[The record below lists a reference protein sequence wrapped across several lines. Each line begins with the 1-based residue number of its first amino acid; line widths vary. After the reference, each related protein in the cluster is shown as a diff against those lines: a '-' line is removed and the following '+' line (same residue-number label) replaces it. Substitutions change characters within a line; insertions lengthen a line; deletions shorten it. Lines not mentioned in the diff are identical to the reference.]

1 MTSLRRVLFFVA
13 ALSGAAAFAAAPL
26 PPLNARPVALAA
38 NIRNGDRIGAI
49 RVLGMLEI
57 PAQTISGLRVAELSD
72 LAWDDDDNV
81 LYTVTDQGALL
92 GLRPS
97 FQDGVLT
104 AVSLVSA
111 VPLREANSGKKVRWH
126 RTDAEGLAI
135 LNGRNRRRGDAE
147 LLVSFEVEPR
157 VVRYAH
163 DGTARREIAMP
174 AALAR
179 ASNYAHPNLGLESL
193 CIHPRLGPLVAP
205 EQPLRDAPDARMRVF
220 SLDGKTWILDTPG
233 RPVALSCTDAA
244 TIVILERKF
253 NPASFRGTVTLR
265 QARLPAKPTRRPVAT
280 RVLATLDNKLGHSID
295 NFEGLAHHRG
305 RRYFMVSDNNDLFL
319 QRTLLLYFEIVR

>member
-1 MTSLRRVLFFVA
+1 MTSLRRILFFIA
-13 ALSGAAAFAAAPL
+13 ALYGAAALAAAPF
-26 PPLNARPVALAA
+26 PPLNARAVTLAA
-38 NIRNGDRIGAI
+38 NLKNGDRIGAI
-49 RVLGMLEI
+49 RILGMLEI
-57 PAQTISGLRVAELSD
+57 PSQTVNGLRLAELSD

-81 LYTVTDQGALL
+81 LYTVTDQGALF

-97 FQDGVLT
+97 FTNGFLT

-111 VPLREANSGKKVRWH
+111 VPLREVDSGKKVRWR

-135 LNGRNRRRGDAE
+135 INGRNRHKGDAA
-147 LLVSFEVEPR
+147 LFVSFEAEPR
-157 VVRYAH
+157 LVRYAR
-163 DGTARREIAMP
+163 DGSARREIPLP
-174 AALAR
+174 APLANV
-179 ASNYAHPNLGLESL
+179 ANYANPNLGLESL

-220 SLDGKTWILDTPG
+220 SLDGKTWTLDAPG

-244 TIVILERKF
+244 TVMILEREF
-253 NPASFRGTVTLR
+253 NTASFRGTITLR
-265 QARLPAKPTRRPVAT
+265 EAELPTQPTGKPVAT

-305 RRYFMVSDNNDLFL
+305 RRYFMVSDNNELFL
-319 QRTLLLYFEIVR
+319 QRTLLLYFEIER